1 MTPLP
6 TRVRLLRT
14 ERGETQEEL
23 ARAVGMSKETV
34 AGWEAGRRDP
44 DTAMVVRLAEYFG
57 VSTDYLLGR
66 SDVRGGAA
74 APPGGELPPLTLWLR
89 EWMVRNRSSL
99 AVIERETAI
108 PGHWLRRIHDGTA
121 EYVSPVFLE
130 RLAAFCGAAV
140 SKVLAMAPQ
149 GKLATADPDKLLG
162 VALSADAE
170 LTDEDRRNVQH
181 FVRYLRGERRGSASP
196 GTGAIP
202 DTGPAEHGSDL

>member
-1 MTPLP
+1 
-6 TRVRLLRT
+6 
-14 ERGETQEEL
+14 
-23 ARAVGMSKETV
+23 MSKETV

-66 SDVRGGAA
+66 SDVRGGVAA
-74 APPGGELPPLTLWLR
+74 SPEGELPPLTLWLR
-89 EWMVRNRSSL
+89 EWMIRNRSSL

-121 EYVSPVFLE
+121 EYVSPVLLE
-130 RLAAFCGAAV
+130 RLAVFCGVTV

-196 GTGAIP
+196 GTGAEP
-202 DTGPAEHGSDL
+202 DTSPAPHGNDL